1 MSIQLRRAPKD
12 DEIEAICS
20 AAEEAAMR
28 YILSKISLKRLEDLN
43 LAVEA
48 IGDKPLSL
56 NIEISVEAELEDPS
70 LEMTIEKATETAI
83 AAADA
88 KVRELDL
95 CDISSD

>member
-12 DEIEAICS
+12 DEIEAICA
-20 AAEEAAMR
+20 AAEEAARR

-48 IGDKPLSL
+48 VGDKPLSL

-70 LEMTIEKATETAI
+70 LEMTIEKATDAAF